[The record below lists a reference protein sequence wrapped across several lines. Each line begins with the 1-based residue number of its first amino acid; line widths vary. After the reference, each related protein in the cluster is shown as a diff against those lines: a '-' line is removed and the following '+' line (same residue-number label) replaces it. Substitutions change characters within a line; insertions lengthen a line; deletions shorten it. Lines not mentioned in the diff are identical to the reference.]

1 MEIKIKYL
9 SSGSRLIESRMPG
22 CPGRAEPSEAEHVLS
37 PLSALQIDFQHFHGK
52 NMTHTLEKCW
62 FNDCTQKCIDCI
74 VIILL

>member
-37 PLSALQIDFQHFHGK
+37 PLSALQIDFQPFH
-52 NMTHTLEKCW
+52 MEK
-62 FNDCTQKCIDCI
+62 I
-74 VIILL
+74 